1 MGWVLVIEENQ
12 AIYDE
17 IKDALAQIDPKAE
30 LIRFH
35 DSWAFLDWM
44 QKLQDQEPELDPPRP
59 ADPFLGIVTS
69 TETWKFKDVKLIG
82 KFKALFVQKGFAK
95 SEDDIFVLFTAYESP
110 NFQKKRFEYRSVNNI
125 IFKPFDKLVLLQILD
140 VAMKGRTALKNK
152 FAHTT
157 KSNAEIEMLKEVK
170 MTAIGELGFRT
181 ETHQA
186 LQPGVIAK
194 YYADFLETRQHRS
207 ALAQVIA
214 YEKAPEKEFGAAE
227 LRFFALDQS
236 QSFNV
241 QRLAQKEGHQVML
254 DAAGENRDAF
264 EFIFAKTEN
273 DSLCT
278 EIQPS
283 IERFFDHDVNSFASF
298 EELVRFLG
306 ASPADSR
313 RRFIFV
319 DHALI
324 AGNEVKEIES
334 FLALYPERNLGI
346 CLLCSRIL
354 PEPLERELSA
364 LCENIFYAPFNRSYI
379 VKSLKLKWPAL
390 KNKEDLF
397 KWRKDCEQ
405 AIHVSNPV
413 KLVELSE
420 AGLVMGYH
428 REIRLGSFRE
438 FHLLLPNE
446 NEVVPLMAQCN
457 FTAPSSDK
465 KSFYCHFVF
474 FGLRDHELK
483 FVRRWGLNQYV
494 GEKQKS
500 GGE

>member
-12 AIYDE
+12 AIFDE
-17 IKDALAQIDPKAE
+17 IKDALAQIDSKAE
-30 LIRFH
+30 LVRFH

-69 TETWKFKDVKLIG
+69 TETWRFKDVKLIG

-125 IFKPFDKLVLLQILD
+125 IFKPFDKLVLLQVLD
-140 VAMKGRTALKNK
+140 VAMKGRTALKNR
-152 FAHTT
+152 FAHTA

-181 ETHQA
+181 ESHQV

-214 YEKAPEKEFGAAE
+214 FEKPPEKEFGAAE

-236 QSFNV
+236 QSFNI
-241 QRLAQKEGHQVML
+241 QRMAQKEGHQVLL
-254 DAAGENRDAF
+254 DPAGENRDAF
-264 EFIFAKTEN
+264 EFLFVKTKN
-273 DSLCT
+273 DSLCV

-283 IERFFDHDVNSFASF
+283 VERFFDHDVNAFASL
-298 EELVRFLG
+298 EEVSHFL
-306 ASPADSR
+306 AAAPADSR
-313 RRFIFV
+313 RRFVFI

-324 AGNEVKEIES
+324 AGNEVQEIDVLLGS
-334 FLALYPERNLGI
+334 HAGKNLSL

-354 PEPLERELSA
+354 PETLELELSSR
-364 LCENIFYAPFNRSYI
+364 CEDVYYAPFNRSYI
-379 VKSLKLKWPAL
+379 VKSLKLKWPEL

-405 AIHVSNPV
+405 TIHVSNPV
-413 KLVELSE
+413 KLVEISE

-446 NEVVPLMAQCN
+446 NEIVPLMAQCN
-457 FTAPSSDK
+457 FTAPSTDK
-465 KSFYCHFVF
+465 KIFHCHFVF

-483 FVRRWGLNQYV
+483 FVRRWELTQYV